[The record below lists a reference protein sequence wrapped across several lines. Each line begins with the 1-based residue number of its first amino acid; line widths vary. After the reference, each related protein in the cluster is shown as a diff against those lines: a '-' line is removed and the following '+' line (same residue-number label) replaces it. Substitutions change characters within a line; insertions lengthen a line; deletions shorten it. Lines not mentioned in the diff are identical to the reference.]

1 MQPYERVVQS
11 QWAVTHKLRSPV
23 VHLDLH
29 LDELPSRLCLLRVS
43 ALFPDTKRP
52 TVLKPWGTLISSA
65 LTDGLH

>member
-23 VHLDLH
+23 LH

-43 ALFPDTKRP
+43 VLFPDTKRP